1 MPLVKNNKISLLNV
15 HRNDE
20 IKSEDLNKQYI
31 MQHETETMFF
41 KYIFINLSH
50 YSLKIQRVLLKC
62 GKENGTKWNMEML
75 YNVIYLIKVLTS

>member
-31 MQHETETMFF
+31 MQHETETMFL

-50 YSLKIQRVLLKC
+50 YSLKIQRVLLKR
-62 GKENGTKWNMEML
+62 GKENGTESGTKR
-75 YNVIYLIKVLTS
+75 IKKSLI

>member
-41 KYIFINLSH
+41 KIH
-50 YSLKIQRVLLKC
+50 
-62 GKENGTKWNMEML
+62 L
-75 YNVIYLIKVLTS
+75 YKFVTLQS